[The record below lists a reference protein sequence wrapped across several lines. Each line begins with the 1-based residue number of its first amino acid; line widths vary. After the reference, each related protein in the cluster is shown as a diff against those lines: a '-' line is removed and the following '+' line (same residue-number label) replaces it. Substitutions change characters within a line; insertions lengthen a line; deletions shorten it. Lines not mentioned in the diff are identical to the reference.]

1 METKCPAIYINIF
14 WEYLNIYIYH
24 LIKEKCKLY
33 LSYINDLFL
42 IWTRNLDKLHKF
54 IAKINQVYPLIKFD
68 FIIQATVE
76 IS

>member
-1 METKCPAIYINIF
+1 MPSYLYQYLLGIF
-14 WEYLNIYIYH
+14 EKNYIYH
-24 LIKEKCKLY
+24 LIKEKCKFY
-33 LSYINDLFL
+33 LSYMNDLFL

-54 IAKINQVYPLIKFD
+54 KAKINQVYPLIKFD